1 MKCRQCGDEMVLITT
16 IQGSYNSC
24 KACSNVDF
32 AYHDD
37 DEVDSVVIRGR
48 D

>member
-1 MKCRQCGDEMVLITT
+1 MVLVTT

-37 DEVDSVVIRGR
+37 EVDSVVIRGR